1 MPCQRSLKSNSL
13 FMAYGRIPRE
23 FIDELLIRADVV
35 DVINARVPL
44 KKKGRE
50 YTACCPFHNEKTPSF
65 TVSPNKQFYHC
76 FGCGVHGSAI
86 SFLMEYEHLDFVEAI
101 ESLAESLG
109 ITVPREAG
117 GKGPSDEQRQRS
129 KDLFTLL
136 QDASEFYQLQLKGSD
151 KAVGYL
157 KGRDLSGEVSKRFGI
172 GYSPAGWDNLYK
184 PFLQNYPEQQ
194 LVDSGLVIKND
205 EDPNNV
211 KTYDRYRDRIMFPIR
226 NRKGQTIGFGGRV
239 LGDDLPKY
247 INSPET
253 SVFHKGSELYGFYE
267 ARMHTKKL
275 ERIIVVEGYMDVI
288 ALAQF
293 GVSYAVATLGTA
305 TTQDH
310 IKQLFRA
317 VPEVIFCFDGD
328 RAGREA
334 AWRAL
339 ENALPVMQDG
349 KEIRFLFLPD
359 GEDPD
364 TQIRKIG
371 QQAFESLYS
380 DASSLTAYFVE
391 SLHDQFNITSDEGRS
406 RFIQEAGKLLE
417 KMPDTLIKDQLVNR
431 LAIQTNIEER
441 VLRKR
446 ITQQNTS
453 NVDQHLNEPYQ
464 SKSRLSNREV
474 RQTPIRYAISLLLSN
489 PELVKYVENIEQ
501 IVLSELP
508 GSDLL
513 TTLIETLQESPN
525 INAAALLE
533 RWRNTEFE
541 APLLLLMKWQ
551 PESEDEDVLRC
562 EFEDCLRHIRKR
574 ANEIK
579 VEALLHKERTNGL
592 ANREKQ
598 ELLFLLQNKGN

>member
-1 MPCQRSLKSNSL
+1 
-13 FMAYGRIPRE
+13 MAYGRIPRE

-101 ESLAESLG
+101 ESLAESMG

-117 GKGPSDEQRQRS
+117 GKGPSTEQRQRS

-151 KAVGYL
+151 KAVSYL
-157 KGRDLSGEVSKRFGI
+157 KGRDLSGEISKRFGI
-172 GYSPAGWDNLYK
+172 GYSPAGWDNFYK
-184 PFLQNYPEQQ
+184 PFLKNYPEQQ
-194 LVDSGLVIKND
+194 LVDSGLVIKNTD
-205 EDPNNV
+205 DPNNI

-275 ERIIVVEGYMDVI
+275 ERIVVVEGYMDVI

-339 ENALPVMQDG
+339 ENALPIMQDG
-349 KEIRFLFLPD
+349 KEIRFMFLPD

-371 QQAFESLYS
+371 QEAFEGLFSE
-380 DASSLTAYFVE
+380 ASSLTGYFSE
-391 SLHDQFNITSDEGRS
+391 SLHDRFNITSDEGKS
-406 RFIQEAGKLLE
+406 RFIQEASILLE
-417 KMPDTLIKDQLVNR
+417 KMPDTLIKDQLISR
-431 LAIQTNIEER
+431 LAKQTNIEER
-441 VLRKR
+441 TLRKR
-446 ITQQNTS
+446 LS
-453 NVDQHLNEPYQ
+453 NQKSSYDSSDESGHHFEPRQ
-464 SKSRLSNREV
+464 PVSRLSNREV
-474 RQTPIRYAISLLLSN
+474 RQTPIRYAISLLLSK
-489 PELVKYVENIEQ
+489 PELVQFVENIEQ

-513 TTLIETLQESPN
+513 TTLIETLQENPN
-525 INAAALLE
+525 INGAALLE

-541 APLLLLMKWQ
+541 APLIHLMKWQ
-551 PESEDEDVLRC
+551 PETDDDDVLRC

-579 VEALLHKERTNGL
+579 VEHLLHKERTNGL
-592 ANREKQ
+592 TDQEKQ
-598 ELLFLLQNKGN
+598 ELLFLLQQK

>member
-1 MPCQRSLKSNSL
+1 
-13 FMAYGRIPRE
+13 MAYGRIPRE
-23 FIDELLIRADVV
+23 FIDELLVRADVV

-101 ESLAESLG
+101 ESLAESMG

-151 KAVGYL
+151 KAVSYL
-157 KGRDLSGEVSKRFGI
+157 KGRDLSGEISKRFGI

-184 PFLQNYPEQQ
+184 PFLKNYPEQQ

-239 LGDDLPKY
+239 LGDDVPKY

-371 QQAFESLYS
+371 QEAFEALFAE
-380 DASSLTAYFVE
+380 ASSLTGYFVE
-391 SLHDQFNITSDEGRS
+391 SLHDRFNISSDEGRS
-406 RFIQEAGKLLE
+406 RFVEEARNLLQ
-417 KMPDTLIKDQLVNR
+417 KMPDTLIKDQLISR
-431 LAIQTNIEER
+431 LAKQTNIEEKT
-441 VLRKR
+441 LRKR
-446 ITQQNTS
+446 LS
-453 NVDQHLNEPYQ
+453 NPKSSHENEHPFEPSQ
-464 SKSRLSNREV
+464 PVSRLSNREV

-489 PELVKYVENIEQ
+489 PELVQFVENIEQ

-513 TTLIETLQESPN
+513 TTLIETIQESPN
-525 INAAALLE
+525 INGAALLE

-541 APLLLLMKWQ
+541 APLIHLMKWQ
-551 PESEDEDVLRC
+551 PESDDESVLRC

-579 VEALLHKERTNGL
+579 VEKLLHKERTGGL
-592 ANREKQ
+592 ADQEKQ
-598 ELLFLLQNKGN
+598 ELLFLLQQKDD

>member
-1 MPCQRSLKSNSL
+1 
-13 FMAYGRIPRE
+13 MAYGRIPRE
-23 FIDELLIRADVV
+23 FIDELLVRADVV
-35 DVINARVPL
+35 DIINARVPL

-101 ESLAESLG
+101 ESLAESMG

-117 GKGPSDEQRQRS
+117 GKEPSDEQRQRS

-151 KAVGYL
+151 KAVSYL
-157 KGRDLSGEVSKRFGI
+157 KGRDLSGEISKRFGI
-172 GYSPAGWDNLYK
+172 GYSPAGWDNFYK
-184 PFLQNYPEQQ
+184 PFLNNYPEQQ
-194 LVDSGLVIKND
+194 LIDSGLVIKND

-239 LGDDLPKY
+239 LGDDVPKY

-371 QQAFESLYS
+371 QEAFEALYVE
-380 DASSLTAYFVE
+380 ASSLTGYFVE
-391 SLHDQFNITSDEGRS
+391 SLHDRFNISSDEGRS
-406 RFIQEAGKLLE
+406 RFVAEARNLLQ
-417 KMPDTLIKDQLVNR
+417 KMPDTLIKDQLISR
-431 LAIQTNIEER
+431 LAKQTNIEER
-441 VLRKR
+441 TLRKR
-446 ITQQNTS
+446 LS
-453 NVDQHLNEPYQ
+453 NPKSSNGSHENNYESEHPFEP
-464 SKSRLSNREV
+464 SKPISRLSNREV

-489 PELVKYVENIEQ
+489 PRLVQFVENIEQ
-501 IVLSELP
+501 IMLSELS

-513 TTLIETLQESPN
+513 TTLIETIQESPN
-525 INAAALLE
+525 INGAALLE

-541 APLLLLMKWQ
+541 ASLIHLMKWQ
-551 PESEDEDVLRC
+551 PESDDESVLRC

-579 VEALLHKERTNGL
+579 VEKLLHKERTGGL
-592 ANREKQ
+592 KDQEKQ
-598 ELLFLLQNKGN
+598 ELLFFLQQKDD

>member
-1 MPCQRSLKSNSL
+1 
-13 FMAYGRIPRE
+13 MAYGRIPRE

-101 ESLAESLG
+101 ESLAESMG

-151 KAVGYL
+151 KAVNYL

-184 PFLQNYPEQQ
+184 PFLKNYPEQQ
-194 LVDSGLVIKND
+194 LVDSGLVIKNVD
-205 EDPNNV
+205 DPNNV

-275 ERIIVVEGYMDVI
+275 ERIVVVEGYMDVI

-305 TTQDH
+305 TTQEH

-371 QQAFESLYS
+371 QEAFEELFTE
-380 DASSLTAYFVE
+380 ASSLTGYFAE
-391 SLHDQFNITSDEGRS
+391 NLHDRFNITSDEGRS
-406 RFIQEAGKLLE
+406 RFIQEASILLQ
-417 KMPDTLIKDQLVNR
+417 KMPDTLIKDQLISR
-431 LAIQTNIEER
+431 LAKQTNIEER

-446 ITQQNTS
+446 I
-453 NVDQHLNEPYQ
+453 
-464 SKSRLSNREV
+464 SKPENNYEDKFQAELGRPVSRLSNREV
-474 RQTPIRYAISLLLSN
+474 RQTPIRYAISLLLSK
-489 PELVKYVENIEQ
+489 PDLVQFVENIEQ
-501 IVLSELP
+501 IVLSKLP

-541 APLLLLMKWQ
+541 APLILLMKWQ
-551 PESEDEDVLRC
+551 PESDDEEVLRC
-562 EFEDCLRHIRKR
+562 EFEDCLKHIHKR

-579 VEALLHKERTNGL
+579 VESLLHKERTGGL
-592 ANREKQ
+592 NDQEKQ
-598 ELLFLLQNKGN
+598 ELLFLLQQK

>member
-1 MPCQRSLKSNSL
+1 
-13 FMAYGRIPRE
+13 MAYGRIPRE

-86 SFLMEYEHLDFVEAI
+86 SFLMEYEHLEFVEAV

-151 KAVGYL
+151 KAVNYL
-157 KGRDLSGEVSKRFGI
+157 KGRDLSGEVSRRFGI
-172 GYSPAGWDNLYK
+172 GYSPAGWDNFYK

-205 EDPNNV
+205 DDPNNV

-253 SVFHKGSELYGFYE
+253 SVFHKGLELYGFYE
-267 ARMHTKKL
+267 ARLHTKKL
-275 ERIIVVEGYMDVI
+275 ERIVVVEGYMDVI

-371 QQAFESLYS
+371 QDAFEESFVE
-380 DASSLTAYFVE
+380 ASSLTAYFSE
-391 SLHDQFNITSDEGRS
+391 NLHDRFNITSDEGKS
-406 RFIQEAGKLLE
+406 RFIQEASKLLH
-417 KMPDTLIKDQLVNR
+417 KMPDTLIKDQLVSR
-431 LAIQTNIEER
+431 LAKQTNIDER
-441 VLRKR
+441 TLLKR
-446 ITQQNTS
+446 ISQTKSNNQN
-453 NVDQHLNEPYQ
+453 NHPNEPQ
-464 SKSRLSNREV
+464 FDEQFEPSRPVSRLSNREV
-474 RQTPIRYAISLLLSN
+474 RQTPIRYAISLLLSK
-489 PELVKYVENIEQ
+489 PELVQFVENIEQ

-541 APLLLLMKWQ
+541 APLILLMKWQ
-551 PESEDEDVLRC
+551 PESDDEKVLRC
-562 EFEDCLRHIRKR
+562 EFEDCLKHIHKR

-579 VEALLHKERTNGL
+579 VESLLHKERTGGL
-592 ANREKQ
+592 SDQEKQ
-598 ELLFLLQNKGN
+598 ELLFLLQHK

>member
-1 MPCQRSLKSNSL
+1 
-13 FMAYGRIPRE
+13 MAYGRIPRE

-109 ITVPREAG
+109 ITVPREEG

-151 KAVGYL
+151 KAVNYL
-157 KGRDLSGEVSKRFGI
+157 KGRDLSSEVSKRFGL
-172 GYSPAGWDNLYK
+172 GYSPVGWDNLYK
-184 PFLQNYPEQQ
+184 PFLKNYPEQQ
-194 LVDSGLVIKND
+194 LVDSGLVIKNED
-205 EDPNNV
+205 DPNNV

-275 ERIIVVEGYMDVI
+275 ERIVVVEGYMDVI

-293 GVSYAVATLGTA
+293 GLSYAVATLGTA

-349 KEIRFLFLPD
+349 KEIRFMFLPD

-371 QQAFESLYS
+371 QQAFEELFTK
-380 DASSLTAYFVE
+380 ASSLTEYFAE
-391 SLHDQFNITSDEGRS
+391 NLHNRFNISSDEGRS
-406 RFIQEAGKLLE
+406 RFIQEASKLLQQ
-417 KMPDTLIKDQLVNR
+417 MPDTLIKDQLITR
-431 LAIQTNIEER
+431 LAKQTNIEER

-446 ITQQNTS
+446 LAKPNNTHEIS
-453 NVDQHLNEPYQ
+453 YESERPFEPSQ
-464 SKSRLSNREV
+464 PQSRLSNREV

-489 PELVKYVENIEQ
+489 PELVQFVENIEQ

-541 APLLLLMKWQ
+541 APLILLMKWQ
-551 PESEDEDVLRC
+551 PESDDEEVLRC
-562 EFEDCLRHIRKR
+562 EFEDCLKHIHKR

-579 VEALLHKERTNGL
+579 VESLLHKERTSGL
-592 ANREKQ
+592 VDQEKQ
-598 ELLFLLQNKGN
+598 ELLFLLQQK